1 MTDGGS
7 TFRIVGGQL
16 NMRDT
21 CLIAGRFIV
30 EIGGRSV
37 ALVVPRA
44 ALSRSGDLIAGG
56 ARARVDD
63 DDRFSALFQMIRL

>member
-1 MTDGGS
+1 
-7 TFRIVGGQL
+7 
-16 NMRDT
+16 MRNT
-21 CLIAGRFIV
+21 CLVTGRFV
-30 EIGGRSV
+30 LEIEGRS
-37 ALVVPRA
+37 LTLEVPRA